1 MPTSNQSSTQTSFF
15 QNSNGSKQMPT
26 TKKVVKKTISNLTS
40 KMEEKPGVK
49 IIKTKNKSITRQQLI
64 ASDKTQDARQTRM
77 EMVKLVDGNKCNT

>member
-1 MPTSNQSSTQTSFF
+1 
-15 QNSNGSKQMPT
+15 MPT